1 MTLGDNDKESDEQL
15 IQNETDSHPLKSI
28 ISKTKTRAP
37 TAVILGDS
45 IIKNVYGNALTKS
58 IKQKK
63 HVVVKHFSGPKI
75 EDMKHY
81 VNPMQKN
88 NLHK

>member
-37 TAVILGDS
+37 TTVILGTL
-45 IIKNVYGNALTKS
+45 KV
-58 IKQKK
+58 
-63 HVVVKHFSGPKI
+63 
-75 EDMKHY
+75 
-81 VNPMQKN
+81 
-88 NLHK
+88 